1 MNWKKEAENDLRN
14 YQRRVDSL
22 DNAREKIRALREQ
35 MQSVKAGMSDATPIM
50 GGGNRAQES
59 MVNCIAECER
69 LEHTIKAT
77 ETLVAL
83 VEKGLSALTDE
94 ERRVLDLF
102 YIHRTRGHVEILM
115 EELHLETSQIYRI
128 KDAALYK
135 FTTTLYGLI
144 DF

>member
-22 DNAREKIRALREQ
+22 ENAREKIRALREQ
-35 MQSVKAGMSDATPIM
+35 MQAVKAGMSDATPIM

-59 MVNCIAECER
+59 MVNSIAECER

-83 VEKGLSALTDE
+83 VEKGLNTLTDE

-102 YIHRTRGHVEILM
+102 YIHRTRGHVEVLM

-144 DF
+144 DY

>member
-22 DNAREKIRALREQ
+22 ENSREKIKALQDQ
-35 MQSVKAGMSDATPIM
+35 MKSVKSGMSDATPVM
-50 GGGNRAQES
+50 GGGNKAQEN

-69 LEHTIKAT
+69 LEYTIKAT
-77 ETLVAL
+77 ERLVAL
-83 VEKGLSALTDE
+83 VERGLNTLTDE

-102 YIHRTRGHVEILM
+102 YIHRQRGHVERLM
-115 EELHLETSQIYRI
+115 EEMHLETSQIYRI

-135 FTTTLYGLI
+135 FTTTIYGLI
-144 DF
+144 DY

>member
-59 MVNCIAECER
+59 MVNSIAECER
-69 LEHTIKAT
+69 LEYTIKAT

-83 VEKGLSALTDE
+83 VEKGLSTLTDE